1 MKTKKETFRQMR
13 CELVYDRFG
22 ETPLLK
28 LIASF
33 LKETPE
39 VSILLV
45 TLEKVNVCE
54 LLAY

>member
-1 MKTKKETFRQMR
+1 MR